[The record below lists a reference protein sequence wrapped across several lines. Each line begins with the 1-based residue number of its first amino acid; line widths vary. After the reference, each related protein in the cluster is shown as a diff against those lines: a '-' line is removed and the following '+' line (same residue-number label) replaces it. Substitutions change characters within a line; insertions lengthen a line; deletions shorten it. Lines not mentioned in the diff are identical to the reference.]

1 MVKVYRET
9 KPSAVLMTS
18 ARHVWQTA
26 LIGMVVG
33 LAAWGIASL
42 FDTYLY
48 TIVLCRGDLA
58 AKCTSAPQ
66 YADATA
72 GIIAACI
79 GLFALARLQVFRPL
93 PIAIA
98 ALISLWGLSA
108 LTMAM
113 PWLGAAISTI
123 ILYGLAYALFGWTV
137 RIRSFLF
144 AMVVLIVLVVVVRMT
159 IVG

>member
-1 MVKVYRET
+1 MDKVYRET

-26 LIGMVVG
+26 LIGMAVG
-33 LAAWGIASL
+33 LLVWGIAWL

-58 AKCTSAPQ
+58 GRCASAPE
-66 YADATA
+66 YAEATA
-72 GIIAACI
+72 GIIAAAA
-79 GLFALARLQVFRPL
+79 GLFAMARLQIFRPL
-93 PIAIA
+93 PVAIG

-108 LTMAM
+108 LTAPL
-113 PWLGAAISTI
+113 PWIAAALSTI
-123 ILYGLAYALFGWTV
+123 ILYGLSYALFSWAV

-144 AMVVLIVLVVVVRMT
+144 AMVVLIVLVVLVRMT